1 MGGSGGGGGGYIPP
15 SSEVL
20 QKKIEKARQ
29 EEQLRLDAD
38 VNELLQRQLT
48 IYNDRDIEQTQARLD
63 KIADL
68 LGDEMEVENFLFG
81 GSVAKH
87 TYVDG
92 LSDIDALVVLDRSD
106 TRGLSADKVLND
118 FHEKLSTSLSRR
130 DVTSIDKGKL
140 AVTIRYKDNSEIQLL
155 PAVRSGKLVKI
166 PDSSGTGWNKTD
178 PRIFQQKL
186 TRQNE
191 RLNGALVPTIK
202 LVKSLISDLPKQQQL
217 TGYHIEALALDAAKS
232 YRGPMTPK
240 AMLFHVLDHAATR
253 SRTPIS
259 DISGQ
264 SRNVD
269 GYLGKSNS
277 AQRKLAS
284 QAIAGIK
291 RRLDAATSV
300 AQWKAMFRGIEK

>member
-15 SSEVL
+15 SSDAL
-20 QKKIEKARQ
+20 RRKIEKARQ
-29 EEQLRLDAD
+29 DEQLRLDAD
-38 VNELLQRQLT
+38 VNQFLQRELT
-48 IYNDRDIEQTQARLD
+48 LYNDRDVAQTQVRLNE
-63 KIADL
+63 IAEL
-68 LGDEMEVENFLFG
+68 LGDEMEIDNLLFG

-92 LSDIDALVVLDRSD
+92 LSDVDALVVLDRSD
-106 TRGLSADKVLND
+106 TRGFSAEKVLD
-118 FHEKLSTSLSRR
+118 EFHDKLNENLPRQ
-130 DVTSIDKGKL
+130 DVAAIDKGRL
-140 AVTIRYKDNSEIQLL
+140 AVTIRYKDGSEVQLL
-155 PAVRSGKLVKI
+155 PAIRSGNLVKI
-166 PDSSGTGWNKTD
+166 PDSSGAGWNETS
-178 PRIFQQKL
+178 PRIFQQQL
-186 TRQNE
+186 TKQNE

-217 TGYHIEALALDAAKS
+217 TGYHIEALALDAAKG
-232 YRGPMTPK
+232 YRGIMTPK
-240 AMLFHVLDHAATR
+240 AILSHVLDHAATR

-269 GYLGKSNS
+269 DYLGKPDS

-291 RRLDAATSV
+291 RRLDAATSI
-300 AQWKAMFRGIEK
+300 AQWKAMFGGMEE